1 MSSNLQIV
9 NPKPYLNSLL
19 GSDVTVKLK
28 WGLTYKGTL
37 ASTDAYMNLQLTEA
51 KEFVGK
57 DMAGNVGE
65 ILIRCNN
72 VLYIKGGV

>member
-1 MSSNLQIV
+1 MSGLQII
-9 NPKPYLNSLL
+9 NPKPYLSSLL
-19 GSDVTVKLK
+19 GTSVTVKLK
-28 WGLTYKGTL
+28 WGLTYTGTL

-57 DMAGNVGE
+57 DEAGLVGE